1 MTTKLSIE
9 NQVGESQWLA
19 QLIQS
24 VTSAHISEN
33 PATIINIYVA
43 LKSKPMLLLAGPAG
57 GKKSE
62 LVRCLAQHLLG
73 SDCYQCQILTG
84 HPWWIAPGQNFA
96 FFSHVHSRFTSEKIL
111 CLLEEAI
118 LPQNRQK
125 PFIAGLVKLG
135 PGELKTYFSEVSFQL
150 QRGELIHFGDLHLN
164 HPVPFPLNLHWI
176 GTMDVERFRWWDP
189 DLLASTTVVHWSEE
203 SMSEFICPLANHL
216 HQQSKSNVFAAS
228 VRSKQAVYRKLHTI
242 LEGMQQPLAPLS
254 IVNDMLTQHSIDLP
268 AMVNGDIATYLANAW
283 ADDGAGLFHSS
294 TDKNLNTALDYAF
307 AQYLLPR
314 IEMPLKQSTS
324 LFVELESFFQ
334 ERFPY
339 THQQLSWISGSFH
352 EGQIIG

>member
-24 VTSAHISEN
+24 VTGAHISTS
-33 PATIINIYVA
+33 PAAVTNIYVA
-43 LKSKPMLLLAGPAG
+43 LKSKPLLLLAGPAG
-57 GKKSE
+57 SRKSD

-111 CLLEEAI
+111 CLLEEAM
-118 LPQNRQK
+118 LPENRQK

-135 PGELKTYFSEVSFQL
+135 PGELKTFFSEVSFQL

-164 HPVPFPLNLHWI
+164 HPVTFPLNLHWL
-176 GTMDVERFRWWDP
+176 GTMDVDRFRWWDP

-203 SMSEFICPLANHL
+203 SASDFVCPFANHSRR
-216 HQQSKSNVFAAS
+216 QGESNVFAAS

-242 LEGMQQPLAPLS
+242 LEGLQQPLAPLS
-254 IVNDMLTQHSIDLP
+254 VVNIMLTQHSVELP
-268 AMVNGDIATYLANAW
+268 AMVNGDIFRYLANAW
-283 ADDGAGLFHSS
+283 ADDGAGLFHPS
-294 TDKNLNTALDYAF
+294 TPTNLSTALDYAF
-307 AQYLLPR
+307 AQYLLPW
-314 IEMPLKQSTS
+314 IVEPLKQNAG

-339 THQQLSWISGSFH
+339 THQHLHWING
-352 EGQIIG
+352 